1 MDNFWAIFFFT
12 LFVVLIFLAI
22 FAIIRG
28 GIEVVL
34 EGTVGIVLRWGERN
48 RVVPPGRHFLLP
60 LAERMYSEVEVK
72 EFTDVIQAD
81 SVMTKGATSIALDMS
96 VTYRIR
102 RYSRRAMNQEDK
114 ARLSNKPVV
123 FWNNGV
129 EVIAWEDV
137 YRAAFDVDNWR
148 ERTRRESETA
158 MYDYFTTIDYRTE
171 IFNGQG
177 NATRR
182 IADTLARR
190 VSDRTKTYGVEVLR
204 INITRLEIDEE
215 TRNFLTAER
224 RAWQEGQ
231 LRSLQARNDQS
242 IRQILGM
249 ENDTDAYLKWR
260 QIESVRELY
269 KNPNVRLNI
278 NEDLPNASNQP

>member
-1 MDNFWAIFFFT
+1 MDSFWPIFFFA
-12 LFVVLIFLAI
+12 LFLVLILYMI
-22 FAIIRG
+22 YRLVTG
-28 GIEVVL
+28 GINVVT

-60 LAERMYSEVEVK
+60 LIERMEREIDIK
-72 EFTDVIQAD
+72 EFTDGIQAD

-96 VTYRIR
+96 VQYRIR
-102 RYSRRAMNQEDK
+102 RYTRRNMTQDDK
-114 ARLSNKPVV
+114 TRLSNKPVV

-137 YRAAFDVDNWR
+137 YRAAFDVDDWR
-148 ERTRRESETA
+148 QRTRKEAETA

-177 NATRR
+177 NAIRR
-182 IADTLARR
+182 IADTLGRR
-190 VSDRTKTYGVEVLR
+190 VSDRTKAYGVEVLR
-204 INITRLEIDEE
+204 INITRVDIDEE
-215 TRNFLTAER
+215 TRTFLTAER

-231 LRSLQARNDQS
+231 LRALQARNDQS

-249 ENDTDAYLKWR
+249 DNVSDYLKWR

-269 KNPNVRLNI
+269 KNPNVRLNV
-278 NEDLPNASNQP
+278 NEDLPDPANP